1 MMKLC
6 LILLILQWTTVS
18 KVVGPAGPV
27 VAVVG
32 EDLIL
37 PCSLKPNISA
47 VDMSVEW
54 SLADSDDVVHLYYYG
69 VDNLRQQIPAYKQR
83 TTLFREELKRGNASL
98 KLSSVQ
104 ISDGQKYRCFVVSDT
119 GNVVFLISLVV
130 GTKPVI
136 SAEGHGDGRV
146 SLVCESTGWNP
157 APEVEWLD
165 SEGKILPAEPTE
177 SHRVTED
184 FSVKRRVTVEEGDTH
199 NNISL
204 TCRVSSHKHT
214 KEEQI
219 HVPRAHHWKNLFCV
233 FLLLPVIVA
242 VIGFLL
248 RKGISYL
255 R

>member
-1 MMKLC
+1 MAAHCSPRVMVKNKF
-6 LILLILQWTTVS
+6 Q
-18 KVVGPAGPV
+18 VVGPAGPV

-119 GNVVFLISLVV
+119 GNGVVSVQVV
-130 GTKPVI
+130 GETI
-136 SAEGHGDGRV
+136 YNGHGDGRV